1 MVSIQRDRGL
11 DPTSYVLL
19 QHPMIKQFFCN
30 TSLTGCISIDVS
42 LVRRDTTILLN
53 AFSYR
58 RKVRSRLPSR
68 LFLPTPLLRASAR
81 ARQKEMGQRIA
92 SLCEYELRPVLHLR
106 NLIRIQILFPN
117 VSMFAK
123 KTSKRFG
130 FGSVIKVM
138 EGNFGVSDQSRKSQ
152 KSGIRYLKSISGG
165 MHSKDIIH

>member
-30 TSLTGCISIDVS
+30 TSLTVCISID
-42 LVRRDTTILLN
+42 VRRDTTILLN

-68 LFLPTPLLRASAR
+68 LFLPAPLLRASAR

-106 NLIRIQILFPN
+106 NLIRIQMLNQN
-117 VSMFAK
+117 VSRFAK
-123 KTSKRFG
+123 
-130 FGSVIKVM
+130 
-138 EGNFGVSDQSRKSQ
+138 
-152 KSGIRYLKSISGG
+152 IS
-165 MHSKDIIH
+165 SKDLVLVLL

>member
-1 MVSIQRDRGL
+1 MIVSIWVLPTQPPTHLAIKGL
-11 DPTSYVLL
+11 VSGPAMIMARSSIPSERPCAWFLFREIEVQIKHHIHIQHVLL

-68 LFLPTPLLRASAR
+68 LFLPAPLLRASAR

-92 SLCEYELRPVLHLR
+92 SLCEYELRPVLHL
-106 NLIRIQILFPN
+106 
-117 VSMFAK
+117 
-123 KTSKRFG
+123 
-130 FGSVIKVM
+130 
-138 EGNFGVSDQSRKSQ
+138 
-152 KSGIRYLKSISGG
+152 
-165 MHSKDIIH
+165 

>member
-1 MVSIQRDRGL
+1 MISIQRDRCL

-30 TSLTGCISIDVS
+30 TSLTGCISIALS
-42 LVRRDTTILLN
+42 LVHRDTTILLN

-68 LFLPTPLLRASAR
+68 LFLPAPLLRASSR

-106 NLIRIQILFPN
+106 NLIRIQMLNQN
-117 VSMFAK
+117 VSRFAK
-123 KTSKRFG
+123 
-130 FGSVIKVM
+130 
-138 EGNFGVSDQSRKSQ
+138 
-152 KSGIRYLKSISGG
+152 IS
-165 MHSKDIIH
+165 SKDLVLVLL